1 LAEPVYEVYALRYG
15 ARSDWTR
22 AKSYLNDPDP
32 NAADAIEYFFWIV
45 RNADHTFVVDTGFDA
60 ATALRYKRTAFADPS
75 TQLSAFGIDSSTVED
90 LIVTHM
96 HFDHVGALPAYDK
109 ARFHLQKADLAYA
122 TSPSMK
128 YDFLRFAYDLVHVS
142 QMLERVYSGRAK
154 FHDGDAELAPGVSG
168 PAHLRDIGE
177 IEFARGVAAMAASGL
192 YGGVRV
198 CEGIVGWADFRLD
211 PPLVAEI
218 LDVSE
223 EAAGGRFRGVR
234 QIAPWV
240 DGELA
245 KSMPLNAPEGLFRDS
260 NFRRGF
266 AELARRGH
274 SFDAWL
280 FHPQLNDVALLADE
294 YPDTPIILNHLG
306 GRLGVGQYASQF
318 EEEYPRWKAALRD
331 LARRPNIF
339 VKVGGLGMLY
349 GGFDFH
355 TRPKAPSSDDLA
367 KAWGPF
373 IREAIDAFGTDRAMM
388 ESNFPVDNQ
397 SAAFPVI
404 WNAFK
409 RVTQSY
415 TRAERESM
423 FFGAAQRVYRLSPS
437 LERFPR
443 P

>member
-1 LAEPVYEVYALRYG
+1 MADLFEGAYLPAAAPVFRGNYYRTILEARAWQGPFTEDVIEPDLPIVDAHHHLQEDGRGRYLFEESVADMATG
-15 ARSDWTR
+15 HNFIATVHVQARSMMR
-22 AKSYLNDPDP
+22 A
-32 NAADAIEYFFWIV
+32 A
-45 RNADHTFVVDTGFDA
+45 
-60 ATALRYKRTAFADPS
+60 
-75 TQLSAFGIDSSTVED
+75 
-90 LIVTHM
+90 
-96 HFDHVGALPAYDK
+96 
-109 ARFHLQKADLAYA
+109 
-122 TSPSMK
+122 
-128 YDFLRFAYDLVHVS
+128 
-142 QMLERVYSGRAK
+142 
-154 FHDGDAELAPGVSG
+154 G

-177 IEFARGVAAMAASGL
+177 IEFARGVAAMAATGL

-211 PPLVAEI
+211 PALVAEI
-218 LDVSE
+218 LDASE
-223 EAAGGRFRGVR
+223 EAAGSRFRGVR

-240 DGELA
+240 GGELA
-245 KSMPLNAPEGLFRDS
+245 KSMPLNAPEGLYRDPS
-260 NFRRGF
+260 FRRGF

-280 FHPQLNDVALLADE
+280 FHPQLNDVALLADA

-306 GRLGVGQYASQF
+306 GRLGIGQYASRF
-318 EEEYPRWKAALRD
+318 DAEYPKWKASIHD
-331 LARRPNIF
+331 LARRRNIH

-355 TRPKAPSSDDLA
+355 TRPKAPTSEGLA

-373 IREAIDAFGTDRAMM
+373 IREAVDAFGPDRAMM

-409 RVTQSY
+409 RATQGY

-423 FFGAAQRVYRLSPS
+423 FHGAAQRVYRLSPS
-437 LERFPR
+437 IEKFPR